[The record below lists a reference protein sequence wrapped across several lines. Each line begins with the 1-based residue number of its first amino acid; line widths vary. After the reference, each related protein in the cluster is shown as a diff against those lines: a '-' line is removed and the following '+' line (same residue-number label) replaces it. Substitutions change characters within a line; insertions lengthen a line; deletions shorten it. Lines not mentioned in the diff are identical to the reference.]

1 MRKKTCWIIG
11 ASHGIGEELA
21 KKYFNA
27 GFDLAISARSA
38 DKLKSIRND
47 LLSKNPNHLNQIFVA
62 ATDVTETV
70 SIQSALDAILTK
82 FDQID
87 LVIFCSAIYQP
98 SKVIGFDL
106 EKAHETIDVNL
117 GGALNLLHVILPQ
130 MLRQKSGHLAFV
142 ASVAGY
148 RGLPQS
154 LAYGAS
160 KAGLINLCEG
170 IYPELKR
177 QNIDLSVINPGFV
190 KTRLT
195 DQNSF
200 EMPFIISV
208 SKAAEII
215 FDGLAA
221 KKFEIHF
228 PKKFT
233 YLLKFLRILPN
244 AVFLKIIGK
253 IK

>member
-1 MRKKTCWIIG
+1 MTRKSCWIIG
-11 ASHGIGEELA
+11 ASHGIGEALV
-21 KKYFNA
+21 KKYFDQ
-27 GFDLAISARSA
+27 GFDLMISARSLE
-38 DKLKSIRND
+38 KLEEIRAEI
-47 LLSKNPNHLNQIFVA
+47 LAKNSAANNQILVSKI
-62 ATDVTETV
+62 DVCDVNSLQKSCAKIMEKL
-70 SIQSALDAILTK
+70 QK
-82 FDQID
+82 ID
-87 LVIFCSAIYQP
+87 LVIFASALYQP
-98 SKVIGFDL
+98 TKAVDFDL
-106 EKAHETIDVNL
+106 AKAQETIAVNL

-130 MLRQKSGHLAFV
+130 MLKQKFGHIAFI

-154 LAYGAS
+154 FAYGAS

-177 QNIDLSVINPGFV
+177 KNIDISVINPGFV

-195 DQNSF
+195 AKNPF
-200 EMPFIISV
+200 TMPFIITSEN
-208 SKAAEII
+208 AADRI
-215 FDGLAA
+215 FAGLEA

-233 YLLKFLRILPN
+233 YFLKLLRILPN
-244 AVFLKIIGK
+244 YLFLKIIQK

>member
-1 MRKKTCWIIG
+1 MQKRTCWIIG
-11 ASHGIGEELA
+11 ASHGIGAALVE
-21 KKYFNA
+21 KYFKC
-27 GFDLAISARSA
+27 GFDLMISARSL
-38 DKLKSIRND
+38 DKLHTIREQILHQN
-47 LLSKNPNHLNQIFVA
+47 KTATNQILVSQVDVCDVA
-62 ATDVTETV
+62 SLQKSCDEIVDKLQKIDLIIFA
-70 SIQSALDAILTK
+70 SAL
-82 FDQID
+82 
-87 LVIFCSAIYQP
+87 YQP
-98 SKVIGFDL
+98 TSAIGFDL
-106 EKAHETIDVNL
+106 QKACETIDVNL
-117 GGALNLLHVILPQ
+117 KGALNLLHVVLPKMTAQ
-130 MLRQKSGHLAFV
+130 NFGHIAFI

-154 LAYGAS
+154 FAYGAS

-177 QNIDLSVINPGFV
+177 HNIDLSVINPGFV

-195 DQNSF
+195 EKNSF

-208 SKAAEII
+208 EKAADEI
-215 FDGLAA
+215 FFGLNA

-233 YLLKFLRILPN
+233 YILKFLRILPN
-244 AVFLKIIGK
+244 SFFLKIINK